1 MPRITR
7 DSLTTHYLSAPQI
20 ELNFIDEMPHQEH
33 ATAMTGEYV
42 LAGRGVRQDG
52 GIETVSMISNGYY
65 HPCLVVAASANVY
78 SLTRIFTIAVDD
90 RVR

>member
-1 MPRITR
+1 M
-7 DSLTTHYLSAPQI
+7 LTKHYLSPPQI
-20 ELNFIDEMPHQEH
+20 ELNFVNEMPHQKH

-52 GIETVSMISNGYY
+52 GIEAVSMISNSYY
-65 HPCLVVAASANVY
+65 YLCLVVAACANVY